1 MRWCTKLSQGG
12 LDWPTAIRPVV
23 DNQLVDQF
31 RSLPLTEN
39 RSLSKLASACRWWPI
54 SKPRYQIRWVRW
66 PTGIHLRP
74 SSCPQVGCLG
84 CVEAHLAPHF
94 CQLILAPDARQ
105 KRLTIIFTIWNP
117 SRNSAGLLAKDWLQ
131 IVVLLC
137 LKHYTKYH
145 FLFLISYQVFVQ
157 MIRLKFNL
165 KDLSIMYTHMYI

>member
-1 MRWCTKLSQGG
+1 MWRCTKLSQGG

-31 RSLPLTEN
+31 RSLPLIEN

-84 CVEAHLAPHF
+84 SVEAHLAPDF
-94 CQLILAPDARQ
+94 CQLILATDARQ
-105 KRLTIIFTIWNP
+105 KRLTIIFTISMLPSDP
-117 SRNSAGLLAKDWLQ
+117 SRNSAGLLAKDWSR
-131 IVVLLC
+131 IVVLLH

-145 FLFLISYQVFVQ
+145 FWFLISIKFLSKWWDWSL
-157 MIRLKFNL
+157 ILKIFQ
-165 KDLSIMYTHMYI
+165 